1 MSAPRDRPA
10 RFLRQALGADRL
22 PHALLFA
29 GPDPRRCEATAKALA
44 ACLMCEQTPSPPD
57 GCGSCSACRRVAS
70 GHHPDLHLVL
80 TESEAVERGLGE
92 PDGGR
97 RPSLQLRVEQIR
109 ELARE
114 MRMRPFEGRAKVAI
128 VVDAHKMNDNAANA
142 LLKTLE
148 EPPADATLVLI
159 APHERALLP
168 TLVSR
173 CARLRFP
180 PAPPAAEDVA
190 PADDDELIALLER
203 LTAGTATDRM
213 DTIEAVGRDRR
224 VVDEQMQR
232 LEVLLV
238 SRLSRAVIDGQG
250 YARPLLSLLDAFDDW
265 REGMEVNAHV
275 QMALEEL
282 FLLRAE

>member
-1 MSAPRDRPA
+1 MIEPRDRPA
-10 RFLRQALGADRL
+10 RFLRQAISADRL
-22 PHALLFA
+22 PHALLFV
-29 GPDPRRCEATAKALA
+29 GPDARRCEATARALA
-44 ACLMCEQTPSPPD
+44 ACLLCEQTPAPPH
-57 GCGSCSACRRVAS
+57 GCGLCSACRRVDS
-70 GHHPDLHLVL
+70 GHHPDLHLLL
-80 TESEAVERGLGE
+80 TEAEAVERGLGE

-114 MRMRPFEGRAKVAI
+114 MRMRPYEGRAKVAI
-128 VVDAHKMNDNAANA
+128 VVAAHKMNDNAANA

-148 EPPADATLVLI
+148 EPSADATIILI

-180 PAPPAAEDVA
+180 PAPAEGEI
-190 PADDDELIALLER
+190 PPTDDDELIALLER
-203 LTAGTATDRM
+203 LTEGRATDRM
-213 DTIEAVGRDRR
+213 DAIEAVGRDRR
-224 VVDEQMQR
+224 TVDEEKQR
-232 LEVLLV
+232 LEALLV
-238 SRLSRAVIDGQG
+238 ARLSRAVIDGQG
-250 YARPLLSLLDAFDDW
+250 HARPLLSLLDAFDDW